1 MEKILN
7 IKKKIKSF
15 NKSIFVE
22 GDKSL
27 SIRWV
32 LISSLSKKKSTA
44 YNLLKSEDVMS
55 SINCIKTL
63 GSKVKF
69 DQNKCEI
76 IGNGL
81 NIKKKGQLFLN
92 AGNSGTLGRIILG
105 LLINSRNKIK
115 LIGDKSLSKEIFQ
128 E

>member
-7 IKKKIKSF
+7 INKKIKSF

-32 LISSLSKKKSTA
+32 LISSLSKKKSIA

-69 DQNKCEI
+69 KKINVRLLVMVFI
-76 IGNGL
+76 L
-81 NIKKKGQLFLN
+81 KKKE
-92 AGNSGTLGRIILG
+92 
-105 LLINSRNKIK
+105 KY
-115 LIGDKSLSKEIFQ
+115 
-128 E
+128 

>member
-1 MEKILN
+1 MKKILN

-32 LISSLSKKKSTA
+32 LISSLSKKKSIA

-55 SINCIKTL
+55 SIDCIKTL

-69 DQNKCEI
+69 KKINVRSLVMVFILKKRK
-76 IGNGL
+76 
-81 NIKKKGQLFLN
+81 NIN
-92 AGNSGTLGRIILG
+92 
-105 LLINSRNKIK
+105 
-115 LIGDKSLSKEIFQ
+115 
-128 E
+128 